1 MRKLFTILSA
11 GVLGAAVGVACNSD
25 LMGGGID
32 PNGDQ
37 DGGTG
42 GDMKGRIDSDAAC
55 AAVRATATLQKTPVD
70 VIFVIDNSG
79 SMTAEIVEVE
89 KRINS
94 DFATIIKD
102 SGIDYKIIMISSHGD
117 SANQQICVR
126 SPLSGTTC
134 MPIPAQPANTPT
146 FFHHSLQIRST
157 DSYQKIISSY
167 ANWSGQLRNGA
178 FKTFVEISDDT
189 NSGNFADGTAAT
201 AANFDTKLR
210 ALSQTHFGT
219 ATNRNYIFHGIIG
232 VPNNPAGANVPWPPT
247 AAVQNTKCTSAADVG
262 VVHQNLAIMTG
273 GLRYPICNTS
283 DYSPVFRAVADGVI
297 KGAKVACDFDIPP
310 PPPMKEYKLDTA
322 QLEFTPSGGG
332 TPRIFNSVP
341 DQASCKPDAFY
352 ILNNRVYLCGT
363 TCTDVQADG
372 GAKIEFLL
380 ECNVTI
386 G

>member
-1 MRKLFTILSA
+1 MRKLLTFLSA
-11 GVLGAAVGVACNSD
+11 GALGAVVGVACNSD
-25 LMGGGID
+25 LMGGSVD
-32 PNGDQ
+32 PPGDQ
-37 DGGTG
+37 DGGAN

-55 AAVRATATLQKTPVD
+55 AAVRASATLQKAPVD

-79 SMTAEIVEVE
+79 SMTAEILEVE

-102 SGIDYKIIMISSHGD
+102 SGVDYKIIMISRHGD
-117 SANQQICVR
+117 SASQRICVKA
-126 SPLSGTTC
+126 PLSGTTC
-134 MPIPAQPANTPT
+134 MPIPTNPANTT
-146 FFHHSLQIRST
+146 NFFHHSLTINST

-167 ANWSGQLRNGA
+167 PNWSAQLRSGA

-189 NSGNFADGTAAT
+189 NSGNFADGVAAT
-201 AANFDTKLR
+201 AANFDTKLL
-210 ALSQTHFGT
+210 ALSPTHFGT
-219 ATNRNYIFHGIIG
+219 ATNRNYIFHAIIG
-232 VPNNPAGANVPWPPT
+232 VPNNPAGANVPWPYT

-262 VVHQNLAIMTG
+262 VVHQDLAILTK
-273 GLRYPICNTS
+273 GLRYPICNTA

-332 TPRIFNSVP
+332 AARIFNIVP
-341 DQASCKPDAFY
+341 DQASCKPDSFY

-363 TCTDVQADG
+363 TCTDVQADT